1 MKKDLL
7 GKDGEVESLRILKE
21 QTMKRSDQSGQ
32 SQECASVWLQDG
44 ERVWRGSF

>member
-7 GKDGEVESLRILKE
+7 GKDGDVESLRILKE
-21 QTMKRSDQSGQ
+21 QTMKRAGQSGQ
-32 SQECASVWLQDG
+32 NQECASVWLQDG